1 MIHAVDFG
9 YILNRDPKPFP
20 PPVKVAKEMVDCMG
34 GTASPHYARFRQL
47 CFTAFSILR
56 KNSGLILNLIGL
68 MVDANLG
75 DIKVEPD
82 RAVAKVLEKFRL
94 DLSENDARA
103 YFDELLQQSS
113 YLTVVFDRLHD
124 AAQFFRS

>member
-1 MIHAVDFG
+1 
-9 YILNRDPKPFP
+9 
-20 PPVKVAKEMVDCMG
+20 MVDCMG
-34 GTASPHYARFRQL
+34 GPTSPNHARFRQL

-56 KNSGLILNLIGL
+56 KNANLILNLVGL
-68 MVDANLG
+68 MQDAPVG

-82 RAVAKVLEKFRL
+82 RAVGKVLEKFRL
-94 DLSENDARA
+94 DLSDSDARVF
-103 YFDELLQQSS
+103 FDDLLQQSS